1 VLANNHCDDALLP
14 GMEWVT
20 GGENINGAGQVIS
33 ADVVDEKSPWRHDP
47 EKLATVLL
55 RLLKNGQPVPKL

>member
-1 VLANNHCDDALLP
+1 
-14 GMEWVT
+14 
-20 GGENINGAGQVIS
+20 
-33 ADVVDEKSPWRHDP
+33 VDEKSSWRHDP